1 MQKAN
6 TLENKHSFHYR
17 MRRFFDSDGWWGFLF
32 LLPVM
37 IGFLVFIAYPMVD
50 SLYLSLTNYSM
61 KQNYRF
67 VGLDN
72 YAKIFTDDTAS
83 TVLKNTL
90 IFTLCSV
97 PLLIII
103 PVFLACALNQ
113 KIHGVRFFRAVYF
126 VPTMISMVATG
137 IIWQWMFN
145 AEFGI
150 INYFLSLIGVKGPAW
165 LTSKPWALIAVII
178 TNVWKTLG
186 YNMMLFLAG
195 LQNVPSM
202 YYEAAAL
209 DGVNIWTR
217 FRHITWPL
225 LKPTTLFVTIMTISS
240 SFQVFDTIVVMTSG
254 GPARS
259 SSVLVH
265 YIYKC
270 AFKFYKMGYACSLG
284 WMLAAI
290 IIVITAFQFK
300 ADNRFSID

>member
-1 MQKAN
+1 
-6 TLENKHSFHYR
+6 

-209 DGVNIWTR
+209 DGVNTVSYT
-217 FRHITWPL
+217 HLTL
-225 LKPTTLFVTIMTISS
+225 PTNSRV
-240 SFQVFDTIVVMTSG
+240 
-254 GPARS
+254 
-259 SSVLVH
+259 
-265 YIYKC
+265 
-270 AFKFYKMGYACSLG
+270 
-284 WMLAAI
+284 
-290 IIVITAFQFK
+290 
-300 ADNRFSID
+300 

>member
-1 MQKAN
+1 
-6 TLENKHSFHYR
+6 
-17 MRRFFDSDGWWGFLF
+17 
-32 LLPVM
+32 
-37 IGFLVFIAYPMVD
+37 
-50 SLYLSLTNYSM
+50 M

-265 YIYKC
+265 YIYQC
-270 AFKFYKMGYACSLG
+270 AFKFYKMGYACAAAYVLFILVFIVSL
-284 WMLAAI
+284 I
-290 IIVITAFQFK
+290 Q
-300 ADNRFSID
+300 NRSSKNWAESSI

>member
-1 MQKAN
+1 M
-6 TLENKHSFHYR
+6 
-17 MRRFFDSDGWWGFLF
+17 
-32 LLPVM
+32 
-37 IGFLVFIAYPMVD
+37 
-50 SLYLSLTNYSM
+50 
-61 KQNYRF
+61 
-67 VGLDN
+67 
-72 YAKIFTDDTAS
+72 
-83 TVLKNTL
+83 
-90 IFTLCSV
+90 
-97 PLLIII
+97 III

-265 YIYKC
+265 YIYQC

>member
-1 MQKAN
+1 MKALQGTRERTN
-6 TLENKHSFHYR
+6 R
-17 MRRFFDSDGWWGFLF
+17 MRSFFSGDGWWGFVF

-37 IGFLVFIAYPMVD
+37 IGFIIFIAYPMAD
-50 SLYLSLTNYSM
+50 SLYLSFTDYSM
-61 KQNYRF
+61 KQNYEW
-67 VGLDN
+67 VGWRN
-72 YAKIFTDDTAS
+72 YISAFTDATAN

-97 PLLIII
+97 PLLIVI

-113 KIHGVRFFRAVYF
+113 KIRGVRFFRAVYF

-150 INYFLSLIGVKGPAW
+150 VNYFLSQIGVTGPAW
-165 LTSKPWALIAVII
+165 LTSKPWALVAVII
-178 TNVWKTLG
+178 TNIWKTLG

-217 FRHITWPL
+217 FTKITWPL

-265 YIYKC
+265 YIYQC
-270 AFKFYKMGYACSLG
+270 AFKFYDMGYACALG
-284 WMLAAI
+284 WLLAII
-290 IIVITAFQFK
+290 IIVITAVQFRSNNK
-300 ADNRFSID
+300 YSVD

>member
-1 MQKAN
+1 
-6 TLENKHSFHYR
+6 

-113 KIHGVRFFRAVYF
+113 KIHGVRFFRAGYF

-209 DGVNIWTR
+209 YGVNIWTR

-240 SFQVFDTIVVMTSG
+240 SFQVFIVVMTSG

-265 YIYKC
+265 YIYQC